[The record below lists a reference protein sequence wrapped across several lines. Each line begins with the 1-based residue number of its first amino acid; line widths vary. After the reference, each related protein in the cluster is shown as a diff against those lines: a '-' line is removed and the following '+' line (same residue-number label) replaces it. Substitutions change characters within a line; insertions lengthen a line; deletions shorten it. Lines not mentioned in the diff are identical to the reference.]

1 MPTQNP
7 TLSMPAGGM
16 STRMGQDKALLD
28 DGRGPLLA
36 RLAAIGLHCDLPV
49 VVIGHPQPP
58 HWPLPEIGFVPD
70 DVPGQG
76 PLGGLATALAYAAP
90 VLLIPCDLAALTPR
104 ALAWLV
110 HTATRQPLHD
120 GLVTERD
127 GLIEPLFACY
137 TARCREQVEHRLA
150 TGQRALHRLIAD
162 GDFRH
167 VALPQPLWPA
177 LANVNTPEE
186 WRRFAHGS

>member
-1 MPTQNP
+1 MPTL
-7 TLSMPAGGM
+7 TILAGGG
-16 STRMGQDKALLD
+16 SVRMGRDKAQLD

-49 VVIGHPQPP
+49 QVVGRPRP
-58 HWPLPEIGFVPD
+58 HGWPLPEVDFIPD
-70 DVPGQG
+70 DNPGQG
-76 PLGGLATALAYAAP
+76 PLGGLATALARTAP

-104 ALAWLV
+104 ALSWLV
-110 HTATRQPLHD
+110 DTAAEQPLRD

-137 TARCREQVEHRLA
+137 TARCRSQVDDRLA
-150 TGQRALHRLIAD
+150 RGQRALHRLIAD
-162 GDFRH
+162 GDFRR
-167 VALPQPLWPA
+167 VALPTPLWPA
-177 LANVNTPEE
+177 LANINTPEE

>member
-1 MPTQNP
+1 MPTTP
-7 TLSMPAGGM
+7 TLAILAGGS

-36 RLAAIGLHCDLPV
+36 RLCAMGLDCGLPV
-49 VVIGHPQPP
+49 LVIGRNRP
-58 HWPLPEIGFVPD
+58 HDWPLPKVDFVPD

-76 PLGGLATALAYAAP
+76 PLGGLVTALTCTAP
-90 VLLIPCDLAALTPR
+90 VVMIACDLAAMTADALT
-104 ALAWLV
+104 WLV
-110 HTATRQPLHD
+110 RACAEQPMHD

-137 TARCREQVEHRLA
+137 TARCRPQVETRLA
-150 TGQRALHRLIAD
+150 NGQRALHRLIAD

-167 VALPQPLWPA
+167 VALPQLLWPA

-186 WRRFAHGS
+186 WQRFAHGS